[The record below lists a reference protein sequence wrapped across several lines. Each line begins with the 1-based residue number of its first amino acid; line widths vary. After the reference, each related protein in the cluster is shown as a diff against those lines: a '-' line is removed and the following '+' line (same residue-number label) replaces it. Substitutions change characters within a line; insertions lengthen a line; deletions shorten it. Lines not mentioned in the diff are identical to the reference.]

1 MRTIIIDIPILNTR
15 KHTKK
20 KKKKK
25 KKPREKE
32 KRKKKKKLGKQN
44 FRVFGWLRYR
54 ESAFKCYSV
63 FPES

>member
-1 MRTIIIDIPILNTR
+1 MINIPILNTR
-15 KHTKK
+15 KNTKK
-20 KKKKK
+20 KKKTQKLGKIKK
-25 KKPREKE
+25 KEI
-32 KRKKKKKLGKQN
+32 KKLGKQN